1 MSALWQG
8 LVAPPART
16 RPRLRPV
23 ADPAPRLARFPFLL
37 VMIGIFGLGMVGLLM
52 LNTTLQNQAFEARAL
67 NRQATELAYVQ
78 ADLEQQLDAHAAPRE
93 LALAASQLGMR
104 PNPHPA
110 FLVLPEGRVVGEPT
124 PVSGNELKSLVV
136 KTPEQIAAEKAARA
150 AKAKAAA
157 EKKAAEKKAAER
169 TRRREKKAAEKKAA
183 DKKKQQA
190 RPRRSRARARA
201 DGGRTSSARGRSLLP
216 VPTRTG
222 HRPATTGRTT
232 VQHSRE

>member
-104 PNPHPA
+104 PNPNPA
-110 FLVLPEGRVVGEPT
+110 FLVLPEGRIIGEPRS
-124 PVSGNELKSLVV
+124 VSGNELTSLVV
-136 KTPEQIAAEKAARA
+136 KTPEQIAAEEAATA
-150 AKAKAAA
+150 AKAKVAAEKKAAEERAAA
-157 EKKAAEKKAAER
+157 ERKKAAEKKAAA
-169 TRRREKKAAEKKAA
+169 KKAAEQ
-183 DKKKQQA
+183 DE
-190 RPRRSRARARA
+190 
-201 DGGRTSSARGRSLLP
+201 GEG
-216 VPTRTG
+216 
-222 HRPATTGRTT
+222 
-232 VQHSRE
+232 